1 MVIFHIIRHLKYAR
15 FFWYRIR
22 DVVYQNHLNQQSEK
36 GESKMDV
43 DDDRHV
49 MVDLWLSPLA

>member
-1 MVIFHIIRHLKYAR
+1 MSIFHILRHLKYTR
-15 FFWYRIR
+15 FLHMIR
-22 DVVYQNHLNQQSEK
+22 DAVYQNHLNQQSEK